1 MTRRLPRRRPPPV
14 LEMTSAGS
22 FSSGCGAGGSS
33 TGSSIGVS
41 SFSGSSSSLLSSIM
55 RFSSSWRSFLVLPTA
70 ALSSLGAGSAAESSS
85 PSSESACIS
94 ESSAGAAAS
103 GLALACFFGIE
114 AALAKDCIMPPDAP
128 RFAAAFFAPP
138 CPEGV
143 GVDSLEEG
151 FCLAFCSSL
160 TCCAGV
166 GLVEAGLAI
175 DGFASGCF
183 VMGAGLGAAPRRSL
197 RRT

>member
-33 TGSSIGVS
+33 TGSSMGVS

-70 ALSSLGAGSAAESSS
+70 ALSLGAGSAAESSS

-166 GLVEAGLAI
+166 GLAV
-175 DGFASGCF
+175 DDFASGCF
-183 VMGAGLGAAPRRSL
+183 VMGAG
-197 RRT
+197 